1 MVGKTERVVVTGMGV
16 ASPLGCSVAEFWEG
30 LLKGQSGVR
39 SLEGSIFSGME
50 TSIGAAVWEYEES
63 QHFDSKSA
71 RRMSRSSQL
80 GIIATE
86 QAIAQARLNDGSVDY
101 QEVGVLIGSSI
112 GGFSASDP
120 SFESF
125 HTRGRISPFTI
136 PNSMNSAPGSN
147 VSIKYGFQGPLV
159 NVDAACAT
167 AAHSIGSAFNLIR
180 NGNLQ
185 VAVTGATDSSFA
197 PAVVAAWAALRAIST
212 RVDCPAEACRPFSAD
227 RDGMVLGEGA
237 GIMVLE
243 AERHAL
249 RRGVPILAEI
259 KGYGAS
265 ADSNHLTQ
273 PTQDGPVKAMRRAL
287 ADAYLSSDEIDY
299 INAHATGTEWNDKN
313 ETRAIKEVFGE
324 RAYQIPVVGNKAAL
338 GHSIAGSGAL
348 ELIGC
353 ILSLRE
359 QVLPPTINYKVPD
372 PECDLDY
379 VTEGSRPVHLENIM
393 SNSFAFGGSNAVL
406 IVGAYEPSME
416 SANTLSDTRL
426 R

>member
-1 MVGKTERVVVTGMGV
+1 MEDLMVGKTERVVVTGMGV
-16 ASPLGCSVAEFWEG
+16 ASPLGCSVPEFWEG
-30 LLKGQSGVR
+30 LLAGKSGVK
-39 SLEGSIFSGME
+39 SLEGTIFSGME
-50 TSIGAAVWEYEES
+50 THIGAAVWSYKES
-63 QHFDSKSA
+63 QYFDSKEA

-80 GIIATE
+80 GVVAAQ
-86 QAIAQARLNDGSVDY
+86 QAIAEARLDGGSVDY
-101 QEVGVLIGSSI
+101 PEVGVWIGSSI
-112 GGFSASDP
+112 GGYSASDQFFK
-120 SFESF
+120 SFY
-125 HTRGRISPFTI
+125 TRDRISPFTI
-136 PNSMNSAPGSN
+136 PISMNSGPASN

-159 NVDAACAT
+159 TVDAACAT
-167 AAHSIGSAFNLIR
+167 AAHSIGSAFNMIR
-180 NGNLQ
+180 TGGLQ
-185 VAVTGATDSSFA
+185 VAVTGAADSPFA

-212 RVDCPAEACRPFSAD
+212 REDCPSEACRPFSAD

-237 GIMVLE
+237 GVLILE
-243 AERHAL
+243 AESHAL

-273 PTQDGPVKAMRRAL
+273 PTQDGPARAMRRAL
-287 ADAYLSSDEIDY
+287 ADAGLSLADIDY
-299 INAHATGTEWNDKN
+299 INAHATGTEWNDRN

-324 RAYQIPVVGNKAAL
+324 RAYEIPVVGNKAAL

-353 ILSLRE
+353 ILSLRD
-359 QVLPPTINYKVPD
+359 QAVPPTINYKVPD

-379 VTEGSRPVHLENIM
+379 VTEGSRQMKLQNIM

-406 IVGAYEPSME
+406 IVGAYEPGMK
-416 SANTLSDTRL
+416 SANL